1 MAHTV
6 FLVCLISIVSGRCKK
21 LENALEDVALVA
33 GTQQNFSNQYSLDVY
48 GFSSQNVYNEMMN

>member
-21 LENALEDVALVA
+21 KLENALEDVALVA
-33 GTQQNFSNQYSLDVY
+33 GTQQNLSNLYSLDVY
-48 GFSSQNVYNEMMN
+48 GFSSQNVYQLQ